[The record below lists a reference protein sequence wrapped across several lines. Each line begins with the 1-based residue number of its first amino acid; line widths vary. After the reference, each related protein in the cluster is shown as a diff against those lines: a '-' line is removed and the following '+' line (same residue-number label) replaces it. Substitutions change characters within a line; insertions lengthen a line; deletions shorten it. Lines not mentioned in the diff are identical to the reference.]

1 MISTEPGL
9 WQTRLDRYLAMV
21 AVTHFDGF
29 LETSYFDVQCCS
41 FLFGLITLVLGLG
54 QVQPQDVALFTD
66 LKKTNEEIKVLIS
79 ISNKSIKI
87 HVYVFFNKH
96 LWKLHQP
103 IWLVSS
109 IFIGTNNKEYK
120 YFSTIVSP
128 KRIIFNTDDNFMDQL
143 SNQLNI
149 GIQWKWNH
157 SKFLLSY
164 NT

>member
-1 MISTEPGL
+1 
-9 WQTRLDRYLAMV
+9 MV

-87 HVYVFFNKH
+87 HVYVFFLLNIYENCTNPFD
-96 LWKLHQP
+96 WSRQYS
-103 IWLVSS
+103 LVQITKNTN
-109 IFIGTNNKEYK
+109 IF
-120 YFSTIVSP
+120 
-128 KRIIFNTDDNFMDQL
+128 QL
-143 SNQLNI
+143 SFHQKEL
-149 GIQWKWNH
+149 
-157 SKFLLSY
+157 FLTLMTISWINY
-164 NT
+164 QIN

>member
-1 MISTEPGL
+1 
-9 WQTRLDRYLAMV
+9 MV
-21 AVTHFDGF
+21 AVTHLDGF

-96 LWKLHQP
+96 L
-103 IWLVSS
+103 
-109 IFIGTNNKEYK
+109 
-120 YFSTIVSP
+120 
-128 KRIIFNTDDNFMDQL
+128 
-143 SNQLNI
+143 
-149 GIQWKWNH
+149 
-157 SKFLLSY
+157 
-164 NT
+164 

>member
-1 MISTEPGL
+1 MVSS
-9 WQTRLDRYLAMV
+9 RLPTLTCSAVLSCLAWSHSCWASDKFSLRMLHSSL
-21 AVTHFDGF
+21 TWKRRMKK
-29 LETSYFDVQCCS
+29 
-41 FLFGLITLVLGLG
+41 
-54 QVQPQDVALFTD
+54 
-66 LKKTNEEIKVLIS
+66 LKFWYQYPTNQLK
-79 ISNKSIKI
+79 
-87 HVYVFFNKH
+87 YMYMFFFNKH

-120 YFSTIVSP
+120 YFSTIVPP